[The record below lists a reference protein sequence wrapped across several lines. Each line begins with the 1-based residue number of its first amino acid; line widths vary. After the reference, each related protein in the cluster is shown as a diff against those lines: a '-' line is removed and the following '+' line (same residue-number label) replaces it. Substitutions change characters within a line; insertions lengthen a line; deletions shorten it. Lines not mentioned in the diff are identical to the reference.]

1 MICSLLIY
9 IKENKSLTEFDDL
22 VGKKIKKN
30 KLSNKNLNLLLKILL
45 HQ

>member
-22 VGKKIKKN
+22 VDKELKKN
-30 KLSNKNLNLLLKILL
+30 KLNNKSLNLLVA
-45 HQ
+45 